1 MNNLNPQIIA
11 PIIAIAML
19 FGQRILNIQ
28 FSNEDIQTITDGLL
42 SVVALIGVF
51 IHPKKPTE

>member
-11 PIIAIAML
+11 PIVAIIML
-19 FGQRILNIQ
+19 FGQRIFNVQ
-28 FSNEDIQTITDGLL
+28 FSSEEMRTITEGLL

-51 IHPKKPTE
+51 MHPKKPE